1 MKSSYGFSANMSYV
15 ENDGKY
21 DLGFN
26 FADTN
31 KHNLDKRLSGNVE
44 NIEDDLTAAIIEL
57 FFDLLGTK
65 KEEQKSASLPVTK
78 ERVAVK
84 TGDKYEFIDDM
95 FESRMR
101 ELDKK
106 VSDLETQVNSMKT
119 SKPIVE
125 EQVDKSKTKKAT
137 PHAVHKNDEI
147 DKFIRQ
153 LILLGL

>member
-1 MKSSYGFSANMSYV
+1 MKNSYGFTANMSYV
-15 ENDGKY
+15 ENNGKY
-21 DLGFN
+21 DIGFN

-31 KHNLDKRLSGNVE
+31 KHNLDKRFNGNVE

-65 KEEQKSASLPVTK
+65 KEEQKSASLPVT
-78 ERVAVK
+78 EEHVAIK
-84 TGDKYEFIDDM
+84 NGNKYEYIDDM

-125 EQVDKSKTKKAT
+125 ETDDSFKTKKAT
-137 PHAVHKNDEI
+137 PHAVHKDYEI
-147 DKFIRQ
+147 DRFIRM
-153 LILLGL
+153 LIGL

>member
-1 MKSSYGFSANMSYV
+1 MKNSYGFTANMSYV
-15 ENDGKY
+15 ENNGKY
-21 DLGFN
+21 DIGFN

-31 KHNLDKRLSGNVE
+31 KHNLNKLLKGDVE

-57 FFDLLGTK
+57 FFDLLDTK
-65 KEEQKSASLPVTK
+65 KEEQKSTSLPVT
-78 ERVAVK
+78 EECVAIK
-84 TGDKYEFIDDM
+84 NGDKYEYIDDM

-125 EQVDKSKTKKAT
+125 ERADTPTAKKAT

-147 DKFIRQ
+147 DRVIRM
-153 LILLGL
+153 LIGL